1 MDLNAILP
9 ALVPAIIALIVVSAC
24 AGLALAWDRQP
35 QFQILVRRTWLVAA
49 IVIVGGVAIFW
60 IATALVGSKHPTV
73 SRSLQQQQQ
82 DELRE
87 RLKKGGH

>member
-1 MDLNAILP
+1 MDLNSSLP
-9 ALVPAIIALIVVSAC
+9 ALVPAVIALIVVSVA

-35 QFQILVRRTWLVAA
+35 QFQLFVRRAWLLAV
-49 IVIVGGVAIFW
+49 IVIIGGVAIFW

-87 RLKKGGH
+87 RLKNGGH